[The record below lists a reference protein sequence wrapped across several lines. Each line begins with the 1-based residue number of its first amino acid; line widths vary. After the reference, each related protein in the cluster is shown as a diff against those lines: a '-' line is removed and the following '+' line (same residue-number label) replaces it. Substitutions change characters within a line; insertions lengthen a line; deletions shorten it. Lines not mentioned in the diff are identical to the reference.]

1 MAVDSHTYAST
12 DDLRDYLAG
21 TTYSSGW
28 TSDGSALRRVLEA
41 SSRRIDAYCGGG
53 TFGAKTATRS
63 FDIGDGVLKQS
74 PQYKSVAG
82 YASYDIVTNNAM
94 AGVIPLDAWL
104 LSATTVTSYK
114 QTARTENETL
124 AEGYDNDYLLMPYN
138 FSPKT
143 VLKLNEDTSKGF
155 YSGQQTL
162 TILGSWGYT
171 SDTEEI
177 TDLNGAVSST
187 SATTVAVTSATGLS
201 PAETILVGSE
211 QMYITGISSNNLTVE
226 RGVNGTT
233 AATHSDEDAVK
244 SYIYPSEVVQAC
256 LDLSKVT
263 FRNRDLGVTD
273 TIGAGD
279 ANVTRASEEAN
290 DILATV
296 DAYRAVGLSNAIIF

>member
-1 MAVDSHTYAST
+1 
-12 DDLRDYLAG
+12 
-21 TTYSSGW
+21 
-28 TSDGSALRRVLEA
+28 
-41 SSRRIDAYCGGG
+41 
-53 TFGAKTATRS
+53 
-63 FDIGDGVLKQS
+63 
-74 PQYKSVAG
+74 
-82 YASYDIVTNNAM
+82 
-94 AGVIPLDAWL
+94 
-104 LSATTVTSYK
+104 
-114 QTARTENETL
+114 
-124 AEGYDNDYLLMPYN
+124 MPYN

-143 VLKLNEDTSKGF
+143 ILKLNADTSKGF
-155 YSGQQTL
+155 YSGQKTL
-162 TILGSWGYT
+162 AIAGSWGYT

-177 TDLNGAVSST
+177 TDLDGAVSST
-187 SATTVAVTSATGLS
+187 TATTVAVTSATGLS
-201 PAETILVGSE
+201 PAETILVDSE

-279 ANVTRASEEAN
+279 SNITRASEEAH
-290 DILATV
+290 DVLTTV

>member
-1 MAVDSHTYAST
+1 MAVDRHTYAST

-41 SSRRIDAYCGGG
+41 SSRRIDSYCGGG

-63 FDIGDGVLKQS
+63 YDIGNGTLIQS
-74 PQYKSVAG
+74 PQYMSIAG
-82 YASYDIVTNNAM
+82 YSSYDINTSNATV
-94 AGVIPLDAWL
+94 GIIPLDAWL
-104 LSATTVTSYK
+104 LSATTITSYK
-114 QTARTENETL
+114 QTARTESETL
-124 AEGYDNDYLLMPYN
+124 AEGTSNDYLLMPYN

-143 VLKLNEDTSKGF
+143 ILKLNADTSKGF
-155 YSGQQTL
+155 YSGQKTL
-162 TILGSWGYT
+162 AIAGSWGYT

-177 TDLNGAVSST
+177 TDLDGAVSST
-187 SATTVAVTSATGLS
+187 TATTVAVTSATGLS
-201 PAETILVGSE
+201 PAETILVDSE

-273 TIGAGD
+273 TLGAGD
-279 ANVTRASEEAN
+279 ANITRASEESH
-290 DILATV
+290 DVLTTV

>member
-1 MAVDSHTYAST
+1 MAVDRHTYAST

-41 SSRRIDAYCGGG
+41 SSRRIDSYCGGG
-53 TFGAKTATRS
+53 TFGDKTATRTY
-63 FDIGDGVLKQS
+63 DIGNGTLIQS
-74 PQYKSVAG
+74 PQYMSIAG
-82 YASYDIVTNNAM
+82 YSSYDINTSNATV
-94 AGVIPLDAWL
+94 GIIPLDAWL
-104 LSATTVTSYK
+104 LSATTITSYK
-114 QTARTENETL
+114 QTARTESETL
-124 AEGYDNDYLLMPYN
+124 AEGTSNDYLLMPYN

-143 VLKLNEDTSKGF
+143 ILKLNADTSKGF
-155 YSGQQTL
+155 YSGQKTL
-162 TILGSWGYT
+162 AIAGSWGYT

-187 SATTVAVTSATGLS
+187 TATTVAVTSATGLS

-211 QMYITGISSNNLTVE
+211 QMYITSISSNNLTVE

-244 SYIYPSEVVQAC
+244 SFIYPSEVVQAC

-279 ANVTRASEEAN
+279 ASITRATEEAH
-290 DILATV
+290 DVLTTV

>member
-1 MAVDSHTYAST
+1 MAVDRHTYAST

-41 SSRRIDAYCGGG
+41 SSRRIDSYCGGG
-53 TFGAKTATRS
+53 TFGAKTATRTY
-63 FDIGDGVLKQS
+63 DIGNGTLIQS
-74 PQYKSVAG
+74 PQYHSIAG
-82 YASYDIVTNNAM
+82 YSSYEISSTSNTV
-94 AGVIPLDAWL
+94 GVIPLDAWL

-114 QTARTENETL
+114 QTARTESETL
-124 AEGYDNDYLLMPYN
+124 AEGTSNDYLLMPYN

-143 VLKLNEDTSKGF
+143 ILKLNEDTSKGF
-155 YSGQQTL
+155 HSGQKTL
-162 TILGSWGYT
+162 AIVGSWGYT

-187 SATTVAVTSATGLS
+187 TATTVAVTSATGLS

-211 QMYITGISSNNLTVE
+211 QMYITSISSNNLTVE

-273 TIGAGD
+273 TLGSGD
-279 ANVTRASEEAN
+279 ANITRASEESH
-290 DILATV
+290 DVLTTV